1 MALSVAER
9 NASDPFQACPWVS
22 NEVGCMNMTCTSQ
35 TEYYKAGARC
45 LTHRV
50 RLKNERIKMVYKQRK
65 VD

>member
-22 NEVGCMNMTCTSQ
+22 NEVGCMNMTCPSQ

-50 RLKNERIKMVYKQRK
+50 RLKNETN
-65 VD
+65 